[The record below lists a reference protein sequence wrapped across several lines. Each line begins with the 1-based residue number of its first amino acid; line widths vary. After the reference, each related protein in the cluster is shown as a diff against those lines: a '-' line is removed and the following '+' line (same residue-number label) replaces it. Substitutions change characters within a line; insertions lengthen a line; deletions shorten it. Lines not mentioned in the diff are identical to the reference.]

1 MAIQNIKYYYDSN
14 AKRCLPFNYGGCR
27 GNENNFES
35 SEKCEKICNIMNN
48 GNFFHKLL
56 SSFIKM
62 YIFF

>member
-1 MAIQNIKYYYDSN
+1 MAIQNIKYYYDTN

-48 GNFFHKLL
+48 GNF
-56 SSFIKM
+56 
-62 YIFF
+62 